1 MSVSH
6 HDLTGNFLHFQV
18 PVKPNW
24 TTVTLKAHTHI
35 SVNVRILLIQLW
47 SLELIVP
54 SAVGHACTLLPV
66 RLVHLNTIST
76 SLGTYSCYQKCV
88 VRYDSWI

>member
-35 SVNVRILLIQLW
+35 SVNVRILLIQL
-47 SLELIVP
+47 
-54 SAVGHACTLLPV
+54 
-66 RLVHLNTIST
+66 
-76 SLGTYSCYQKCV
+76 
-88 VRYDSWI
+88 